1 MKKMLKRIVLVM
13 AMAVLFVSLVAC
25 VPSNAEKAKEK
36 MAKEGYNVTD
46 IGSMAKLVFD
56 GVEGG
61 IYAVDNDGD
70 MVIAVRFE
78 SVDDAKDAYNDWE
91 SLLSKLGQS
100 GTALRDGKWVYSGMG
115 DGVEDFAD

>member
-1 MKKMLKRIVLVM
+1 MKRMLKRIVLVM

-46 IGSMAKLVFD
+46 IGSVAKLIFD

>member
-1 MKKMLKRIVLVM
+1 MKRLLKRIVLVM

-36 MAKEGYNVTD
+36 MANEGYNVTA